1 MARANSIFRYPGG
14 KTKAMPFIT
23 PFWEYVEHTE
33 YREPFVGGGSVFI
46 AKPLAERNW
55 INDLDEELVAF
66 YEIISAEKTREQLIK
81 ELLKIKINK
90 DLYTEMYFSKPRSK
104 MGKAKRSYVLNRCS
118 FSGIMIWNAFIGDV
132 RFNVERAQ
140 HAIRLVGEKL
150 QGTKIT
156 KVDFEDVINAKP
168 EKKGGKVFLFL
179 DPPYVES
186 RQVAAYKHAF
196 ALSDHQRL
204 AKTLKQTSHPFLLT
218 YDDCDFTREN
228 YKWANLYRC
237 TWTYSVANSR
247 VHHNPREK
255 GNELF
260 ISNIP
265 LSKKEA
271 KYAGLEKL

>member
-1 MARANSIFRYPGG
+1 MARSGSIFRYPGG
-14 KTKAMPFIT
+14 KTKAIPFIR
-23 PFWEYVEHTE
+23 PFWESAEHTE

-46 AKPLAERNW
+46 SKPPVEHNW

-66 YEIISAEKTREQLIK
+66 YQVISNRRTREALIRD
-81 ELLKIKINK
+81 LLDIKISK
-90 DLYTEMYFSKPRSK
+90 DLYTEMYFSKPKTK
-104 MGKAKRSYVLNRCS
+104 MEKAKRSYVLNRCS

-132 RFNVERAQ
+132 RYNVERAQ
-140 HAIRLVGEKL
+140 HIIRVVGEKL
-150 QGTKIT
+150 EGAKIT
-156 KVDFEDVINAKP
+156 RLDFEDVINAEP
-168 EKKGGKVFLFL
+168 AAGKDDVFLFL

-196 ALSDHQRL
+196 THADHLRL
-204 AKTLKQTSHPFLLT
+204 AETLKKTPYPFLLT

-228 YKWANLYRC
+228 YKWANLYQC

-265 LSKKEA
+265 LSKAQVKEA
-271 KYAGLEKL
+271 GLVKL